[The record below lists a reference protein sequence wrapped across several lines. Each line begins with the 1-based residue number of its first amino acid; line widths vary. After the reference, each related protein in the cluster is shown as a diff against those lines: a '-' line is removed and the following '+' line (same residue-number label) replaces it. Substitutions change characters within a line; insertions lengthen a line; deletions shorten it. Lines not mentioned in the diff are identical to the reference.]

1 MREIPFFNYR
11 KAFADQQDAFTTI
24 FHDVLGRGAYI
35 LQRDMVDFER
45 HLGAYVGVTH
55 ALGVGN
61 ATDGLH
67 FLWRAA
73 GLRPGDEVI
82 LPSHTMVATAAA
94 IHFAGGVPV
103 PVDCGPDHLLDPAAA
118 EAAVGPR
125 TRGICPVQLNGRVC
139 DMDAVERIART
150 HDLILIE
157 DSAQALG
164 AKWKDRQAGSFGRGG
179 AFSFY
184 PAKLLGCLGD
194 GGAVT
199 TNDAAVAR
207 EVYLLR
213 DHGRTPEG
221 DVAGWGL
228 NSRLDNLQAAFLDAQ
243 LADYGAIIATRR
255 RLAGIYD
262 EMLGDVAEVMLP
274 PGPDAD
280 PDHFDVY
287 QNYELEADRRDELR
301 AHLKAHG
308 VGTHIQWGGKAVHQ
322 FAALGFA
329 VRLPNTER
337 FFTRALMLPL
347 NTTLSDD
354 DARYVAEAIR
364 GFYGR

>member
-1 MREIPFFNYR
+1 MRDIPFFNYR
-11 KAFADQQDAFTTI
+11 KAFADQRDAFTAT
-24 FHDVLGRGAYI
+24 FHDVLARGAYI
-35 LQRDMVDFER
+35 LQRDMLDFEM
-45 HLGAYVGVTH
+45 HLGAYVGASH

-118 EAAVGPR
+118 AAAVGPR
-125 TRGICPVQLNGRVC
+125 TRGICPVQLNGRAC
-139 DMDAVERIART
+139 DMGAIEALARK

-157 DSAQALG
+157 DAAQALG
-164 AKWKDRQAGSFGRGG
+164 AMWKGRMAGSFGKGG

-199 TNDAAVAR
+199 TNDADVAR
-207 EVYLLR
+207 EVFLLR

-221 DVAGWGL
+221 DVVGWGL
-228 NSRLDNLQAAFLDAQ
+228 NSRLDNLQAAFLDLQ
-243 LADYGAIIATRR
+243 LSDYAKIIGTRR
-255 RLAGIYD
+255 RLAGIYH
-262 EMLGDVAEVMLP
+262 EMLRDISALRLP

-301 AHLKAHG
+301 AHLKARG
-308 VGTHIQWGGKAVHQ
+308 IGTNVQWGGKAVHQ

-329 VRLPNTER
+329 VHLPETER

-354 DARYVAEAIR
+354 DARTVAETIR
-364 GFYGR
+364 DFYGR